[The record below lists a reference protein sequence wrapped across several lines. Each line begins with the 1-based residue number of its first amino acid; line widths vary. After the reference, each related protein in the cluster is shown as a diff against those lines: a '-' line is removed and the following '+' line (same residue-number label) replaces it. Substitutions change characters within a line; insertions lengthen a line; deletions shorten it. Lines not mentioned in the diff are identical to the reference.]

1 VRTRHECRQ
10 EERQSLD
17 VVDVGVADEQVRS
30 RRAAAC
36 QRDPELPR
44 TGAAIEDQERP
55 VVGARLD
62 TGRVPAVA
70 SGLRTGRGDGSPDPP
85 EADAD

>member
-1 VRTRHECRQ
+1 VRAGHEGRQ

-17 VVDVGVADEQVRS
+17 VVGVGMADEEVRS
-30 RRAAAC
+30 RRAAAR
-36 QRDPELPR
+36 QRDAELPR
-44 TGAAIEDQERP
+44 AGAAIEDEERA

-62 TGRVPAVA
+62 TGCVPAVA
-70 SGLRTGRGDGSPDPP
+70 SGLRTGRGDRSPDPP